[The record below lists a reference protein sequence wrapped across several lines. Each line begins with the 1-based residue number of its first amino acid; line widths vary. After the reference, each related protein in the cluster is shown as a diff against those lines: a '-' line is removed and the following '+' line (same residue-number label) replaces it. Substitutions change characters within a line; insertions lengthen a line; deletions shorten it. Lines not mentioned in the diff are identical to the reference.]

1 MAAADAADSRWL
13 SEYTARANELFER
26 GSRVGA
32 TVAARWGERSLRDD
46 DWTVDTVTADLIEA
60 WEELTPVV
68 GEGIELWLE
77 LVQRALRTDHA

>member
-1 MAAADAADSRWL
+1 MAAADAADNGWF
-13 SEYTARANELFER
+13 SEYVERANELFER
-26 GSRVGA
+26 SARISAG
-32 TVAARWGERSLRDD
+32 VAARWGERSLQDE

-77 LVQRALRTDHA
+77 LVQRSLRTDRP